1 MIEKLD
7 MLYNYFTSN
16 MLLMIGI
23 LFVISNECNSQSLNY
38 SVSNN
43 SSINQNREADIQRIR
58 AVNRYLNELAIENNI
73 RIILTPSIQDEL
85 SVNDMDKLN
94 STYLKRYSIN
104 GWSILYSENDDIESI
119 RQRFNN
125 NYNVWKSSD
134 HKGRVDP
141 DGEVAINASMLN
153 LLALNEAMNMKCG
166 KVKLKK
172 AIDEK
177 ILITI
182 IDPIGS
188 KGINICIDYMLLL
201 SVSGIAVTY
210 DDGKFI
216 GN

>member
-1 MIEKLD
+1 
-7 MLYNYFTSN
+7 

>member
-1 MIEKLD
+1 
-7 MLYNYFTSN
+7 
-16 MLLMIGI
+16 MIGI